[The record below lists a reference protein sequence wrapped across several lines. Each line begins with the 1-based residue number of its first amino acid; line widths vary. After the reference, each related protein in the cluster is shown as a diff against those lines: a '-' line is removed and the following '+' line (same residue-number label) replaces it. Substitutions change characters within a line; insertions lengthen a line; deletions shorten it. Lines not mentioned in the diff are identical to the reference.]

1 MLKIGNWSECLFQ
14 KKVGT
19 AEKILKSKTHN
30 GAFWPYLKRRF
41 GSSNWGETFEIKNGN
56 RCILTELL
64 RKCWNQ
70 GRLNSP
76 FWRYLK
82 RWFGSWDC
90 RETFENKD
98 ANWCFLAVFETIFLK
113 LELLMHSNAF
123 YSMFSEVGN
132 AEKPFKTRSLNLAL
146 CHNLKRCFAS
156 WNCWTNFEKE
166 VA

>member
-1 MLKIGNWSECLFQ
+1 MAASTILACDQGRSVGKIKFAQNRKMVRISFSE
-14 KKVGT
+14 KVGT

-41 GSSNWGETFEIKNGN
+41 GSSNWGETFEIKNDN

-82 RWFGSWDC
+82 QYFW
-90 RETFENKD
+90 
-98 ANWCFLAVFETIFLK
+98 
-113 LELLMHSNAF
+113 
-123 YSMFSEVGN
+123 
-132 AEKPFKTRSLNLAL
+132 
-146 CHNLKRCFAS
+146 S
-156 WNCWTNFEKE
+156 WNCWCILMLFIQCFRKLEMLRNLLKQDRLI
-166 VA
+166 